1 MAPPPVSTNGDTIL
15 TAGILKEGSLTIT
28 VPSYGVNIHRYECG
42 AAARRELLII
52 PEIIVVAFDSEPV
65 FEVKSVSRHDSARV
79 RWLVGDP
86 PNGGLLLEETGP
98 LNCHLMSDFLSRG

>member
-42 AAARRELLII
+42 AAASRELLII
-52 PEIIVVAFDSEPV
+52 PEIIVVAFDRDPV
-65 FEVKSVSRHDSARV
+65 LRLNRYPAMTPPDFVGSSLIPQRWSA
-79 RWLVGDP
+79 
-86 PNGGLLLEETGP
+86 
-98 LNCHLMSDFLSRG
+98 S